1 MDDLLFLG
9 KFTSQQLPFLKVL
22 LIARLEFLSLKK
34 LSNIE
39 TDSRRVL
46 GANQS
51 RINSTRILHSK
62 RPGIQVA
69 CCGIDGHSDLPVLRV
84 AMSLVE
90 DDSKALAIVRWAIC
104 NLQERWPKL
113 ARCRLTEQLCRHV

>member
-1 MDDLLFLG
+1 MPDVNDIIAYENGDMDEDQIINF
-9 KFTSQQLPFLKVL
+9 FQE
-22 LIARLEFLSLKK
+22 LI
-34 LSNIE
+34 
-39 TDSRRVL
+39 DSGMAWTL
-46 GANQS
+46 Q
-51 RINSTRILHSK
+51 
-62 RPGIQVA
+62 
-69 CCGIDGHSDLPVLRV
+69 GHYGRM